1 MKRKTDTIF
10 SILYRLHI
18 VSPKGVWMWTKSLVA
33 EGISLMALLR
43 FAAHFY
49 PQRCAL
55 KDGKAALTYQETYQ
69 KAQDLA
75 QLLHTQYHLRP
86 NMRVAILGRNSL
98 ILTLLLPA
106 LSRLG
111 VQTVLLNTDMGRE
124 QLSNHLRGRQYQLF
138 IYDDD
143 LIENLPPISFQT
155 VTTTELHHLII
166 YRDYQYEQKR
176 LPRIGRGREIIIHTG
191 GSSGNYQRVER
202 RPSVTSFLPPLV
214 ALLREIGVYQYQSVL
229 IALPFYHGFGLAT
242 LIVSLLMGKE
252 IYLQGRFD
260 APKTLEIIQHEH
272 IEVIPIVPAMLS
284 RIWQTTGAKE
294 MIKSLKCMICGGDS
308 LPKSLINLTHNQ
320 LGEIL
325 FNLYGTSEAGF
336 FLLATPHDLASFDE
350 PTLGKAIWGV
360 RCKIKKTD
368 KENTG
373 ALWVQSSW
381 AMTRRKNKWQN
392 TKDIVYQNAEGY
404 FFHRGRT
411 DRMVVCGGENVH
423 PEHVEQVLL
432 SHPLI
437 SAARAF
443 SVPNPAFGNVIH
455 AEVECA
461 HNSSL
466 SQSALLNW
474 LRPQLSRAEMPHA
487 ITFKT
492 IDMLSTGKQ
501 KAH

>member
-18 VSPKGVWMWTKSLVA
+18 VSPKGVWVWTKSLTS

-69 KAQDLA
+69 KAQNLA
-75 QLLHTQYHLRP
+75 QLLYTQHHLRP

-124 QLSNHLRGRQYQLF
+124 QLSNHLRGRHYQLF

-143 LIENLPPISFQT
+143 LIENLPPISYQT
-155 VTTTELHHLII
+155 VTTTKLHHLII
-166 YRDYQYEQKR
+166 YRDYHYERKR

-252 IYLQGRFD
+252 IYLQRRFD

-272 IEVIPIVPAMLS
+272 IEVMPIVPAMLS

-294 MIKSLKCMICGGDS
+294 MMKSLKCMICGGDS
-308 LPKSLINLTHNQ
+308 LPKGLINLTHNQ

-360 RCKIKKTD
+360 RYKIKKTD

-373 ALWVQSSW
+373 ALWVLSSW
-381 AMTRRKNKWQN
+381 AMTGRKNKWQN

-474 LRPQLSRAEMPHA
+474 LRPQLSRAEMPHT
-487 ITFKT
+487 ITFNT

>member
-1 MKRKTDTIF
+1 
-10 SILYRLHI
+10 
-18 VSPKGVWMWTKSLVA
+18 
-33 EGISLMALLR
+33 
-43 FAAHFY
+43 
-49 PQRCAL
+49 
-55 KDGKAALTYQETYQ
+55 
-69 KAQDLA
+69 
-75 QLLHTQYHLRP
+75 
-86 NMRVAILGRNSL
+86 
-98 ILTLLLPA
+98 
-106 LSRLG
+106 
-111 VQTVLLNTDMGRE
+111 
-124 QLSNHLRGRQYQLF
+124 
-138 IYDDD
+138 
-143 LIENLPPISFQT
+143 
-155 VTTTELHHLII
+155 
-166 YRDYQYEQKR
+166 
-176 LPRIGRGREIIIHTG
+176 
-191 GSSGNYQRVER
+191 
-202 RPSVTSFLPPLV
+202 
-214 ALLREIGVYQYQSVL
+214 
-229 IALPFYHGFGLAT
+229 
-242 LIVSLLMGKE
+242 MGKE

-272 IEVIPIVPAMLS
+272 IEVMPIVPAMLS

-294 MIKSLKCMICGGDS
+294 MMKSLKCMICGGDS

-360 RCKIKKTD
+360 RYKIKKTD

-381 AMTRRKNKWQN
+381 AMTGRKNKWQN